1 MILSKPDL
9 ALESIGP
16 ELLELNRESLKLQL
30 DISKIK
36 PPTQEEEKAIENR
49 VSERFAA
56 RLSNL
61 SSPDNRQEF
70 GGPPKSVNTRNPS
83 GDKRLQ
89 QSEDT
94 GKSTAISSQRPLRQ
108 NGVLSPNAANSPAI
122 RT

>member
-9 ALESIGP
+9 ALVSIGP

-61 SSPDNRQEF
+61 SSPDNR
-70 GGPPKSVNTRNPS
+70 
-83 GDKRLQ
+83 
-89 QSEDT
+89 
-94 GKSTAISSQRPLRQ
+94 
-108 NGVLSPNAANSPAI
+108 
-122 RT
+122 